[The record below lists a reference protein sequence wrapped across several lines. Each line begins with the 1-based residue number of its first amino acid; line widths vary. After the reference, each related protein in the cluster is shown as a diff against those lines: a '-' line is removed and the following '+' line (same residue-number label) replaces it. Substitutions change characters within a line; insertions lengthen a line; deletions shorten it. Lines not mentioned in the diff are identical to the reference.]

1 MDYFKKR
8 ILPHLLAVIG
18 FYFITILVFS
28 PEYFD
33 GKTLHQHDIEQ
44 GIASSHQMGEY
55 RKKTGEE
62 PLWNNAMFSGMPG
75 YLTTVVHY
83 GDVFSKIYIITGL
96 STNGTIFLCAF
107 ICFYI
112 LLIVFKVRPILAFI
126 GAVAYGLNGFST
138 IGIMA
143 GHNGKIAAAAFI
155 PLVIAGMHL
164 CFTNKRWLGATITAM
179 GLAFNLRASHPQ
191 ITYYLIFICL
201 AYGIYALVK
210 AIKNQTL
217 PKFGINATLLIL
229 AAVLATATSYGKL
242 KMTLDYGKYSTRG
255 KSELQANVSD
265 KKSSGLDKEYIFR
278 YSNGIFEP
286 LFLLV
291 PNVFGGSSQQ
301 PLSTKSAVAK
311 ELKSKGYGRQQL
323 DAQLKSMPTY
333 WGEQPL
339 TAPYYAGTLTV
350 FLFILGIIFLPK
362 REKIWLIVLAALGI
376 VLSWGKNFPELN
388 YFLFEHLPAYNKFR
402 SVTFAIIITM
412 FAMNLLGFQA
422 LEQLLHSEW
431 NKQTK
436 KKALVALGICGGL
449 VLFLILFSWM
459 FSFKGAIDGQLPD
472 WFASAIRKDR
482 KSLLINDGLRALF
495 FILAP
500 AALIW
505 LSFTKKIMANYA
517 LMIIA
522 FLACLDSFMLTKR
535 FLGKDKFEEPKKKVL
550 FRPTAANQLM
560 MQQAKAG
567 ERVLNLQNPFNE
579 ANTSYF
585 HESVGGYHGAK
596 LRRYQ
601 DLIDKHIGNEVQTAI
616 QKLRGG
622 SADFSSLNALN
633 MLNTKFFFAG
643 SQKNAVFTN
652 KYANGNAWTVNEIV
666 PVNSPDEELSLIS
679 STNIKTKA
687 IIDQSKFKIPIVSG
701 TGPVK
706 IESKTPREVMY
717 SATINGGDALVVFSE
732 IYYPEKGRW
741 KAYIDGKETEIL
753 RANYIL
759 RALKIPSGKHK
770 ISFKFDGSNYIN
782 GNNIM
787 LSSSILVLL
796 FFFGIAGWEIRK
808 DYLKLGKK
816 QS

>member
-33 GKTLHQHDIEQ
+33 GKALRQHDIEQ
-44 GIASSHQMGEY
+44 GIASSHQMGDY

-83 GDVFSKIYIITGL
+83 GDIMKYIYRFSGL
-96 STNGTIFLCAF
+96 KYPSSIFLVAF
-107 ICFYI
+107 ISFYV
-112 LLIVFKVRPILAFI
+112 LLLAFKVRPILAFV

-143 GHNGKIAAAAFI
+143 GHNSKIATAAYM
-155 PLVIAGMHL
+155 PLVLAGIHL
-164 CFTNKRWLGATITAM
+164 CFTNKRWLGFAVTAL
-179 GLAFNLRASHPQ
+179 GLTYVIRSAHPQ

-201 AYGIYALVK
+201 AYGVYALVG
-210 AIKNQTL
+210 AIKDKRL
-217 PKFGINATLLIL
+217 PKFAMNAGLLIIT
-229 AAVLATATSYGKL
+229 AVLAVGTNYGRL
-242 KMTLDYGKYSTRG
+242 KMTMDYSKYSTRG
-255 KSELQANVSD
+255 KSELKPTSSETV
-265 KKSSGLDKEYIFR
+265 SGLDKEYVFR

-333 WGEQPL
+333 WGTQPL

-350 FLFILGIIFLPK
+350 FLFILGIVFLPK
-362 REKIWLIVLAALGI
+362 REKIWLIALAALGVI
-376 VLSWGKNFPELN
+376 LSWGKNFPALN

-422 LEQLLHSEW
+422 LEQLLQSEW

-436 KKALVALGICGGL
+436 KKALIALGVCGGL
-449 VLFLILFSWM
+449 VLFLVLFSWM

-495 FILAP
+495 FILSP
-500 AALIW
+500 ATLIW
-505 LSFTKKIMANYA
+505 LAFTKKIMMKYA
-517 LMIIA
+517 LMSIA

-535 FLGKDKFEEPKKKVL
+535 FLGKEKFAEPKKKAL
-550 FRPTAANQLM
+550 FRPTAANQFM
-560 MQQAKAG
+560 MQQARAG

-652 KYANGNAWTVNEIV
+652 KYANGNAWAVNEIV
-666 PVNSPDEELSLIS
+666 PVNSPDEELNLIS

-687 IIDQSKFKIPIVSG
+687 IIDQSKFKVPTISG
-701 TGPVK
+701 TGV
-706 IESKTPREVMY
+706 IEIENKTPREVAY
-717 SATINGGDALVVFSE
+717 NATINGGDALVVFSE

-741 KAYIDGKETEIL
+741 KAYIDEKETEIL

-770 ISFKFDGSNYIN
+770 ISFKFDGSNYTT

-787 LSSSILVLL
+787 LICSILVLL
-796 FFFGIAGWEIRK
+796 VFLGVAGVEIRK
-808 DYLKLGKK
+808 DYAQVKIDA
-816 QS
+816 